1 MRGDI
6 ALFLGLVA
14 VIGGG
19 IVVAVIFVFGDS
31 GGGGNSACDNALAPL
46 GRSDISQAGFQAE
59 DVGLTKV
66 IQAASAQDLTA
77 TEDAF
82 FGDVHNFTH
91 NVDPPLRAV
100 NAGMAKDLCKTV
112 IHIEEEL
119 AIDRRVDIIATDAA
133 RIRELLRDGAEALG
147 YARPGG

>member
-1 MRGDI
+1 M
-6 ALFLGLVA
+6 A

-19 IVVAVIFVFGDS
+19 IVAAVILFLG
-31 GGGGNSACDNALAPL
+31 GNGGGNNACDNALPPL

-59 DVGLTKV
+59 DAGLAKV
-66 IQAASAQDLTA
+66 IQAASAGNLPA
-77 TEDAF
+77 AEDAF

-91 NVDPPLRAV
+91 NVDPPIREK

-147 YARPGG
+147 YARPGD

>member
-1 MRGDI
+1 LRGDI

-19 IVVAVIFVFGDS
+19 IVVAVIFIFGDS

-46 GRSDISQAGFQAE
+46 GRSEISQAGFQAE

-66 IQAASAQDLTA
+66 IQAASAQNLTA
-77 TEDAF
+77 AEDAF

-91 NVDPPLRAV
+91 NVDPPIREK

-119 AIDRRVDIIATDAA
+119 AIDRRVDVIASDAA
-133 RIRELLRDGAEALG
+133 RIRALLRDAAEALG

>member
-1 MRGDI
+1 LRGDI

-19 IVVAVIFVFGDS
+19 IVVAVILFLG
-31 GGGGNSACDNALAPL
+31 GNGGGNSACDNALPPL

-59 DVGLTKV
+59 DAGLAKV
-66 IQAASAQDLTA
+66 IQAASAGNLPA
-77 TEDAF
+77 AEDAF
-82 FGDVHNFTH
+82 YGDVHGFTH
-91 NVDPPLRAV
+91 NVDQPLRPIDEE
-100 NAGMAKDLCKTV
+100 MARDLCETV

-119 AIDRRVDIIATDAA
+119 AIDRRVDVIASDAA
-133 RIRELLRDGAEALG
+133 RIRALLRDAAEALG

>member
-1 MRGDI
+1 LRGDI

-19 IVVAVIFVFGDS
+19 IVVAVIFLLG
-31 GGGGNSACDNALAPL
+31 GNGGGNNACDNALPPL

-59 DVGLTKV
+59 DAGLAKV
-66 IQAASAQDLTA
+66 IQAASAGNLPA
-77 TEDAF
+77 AEDAF

-91 NVDPPLRAV
+91 NVDPPLRPVDEELAR
-100 NAGMAKDLCKTV
+100 DLCESV

-119 AIDRRVDIIATDAA
+119 AIDRRVDVIASDAA
-133 RIRELLRDGAEALG
+133 RIRALLRDAAEALG
-147 YARPGG
+147 YVRPGD

>member
-1 MRGDI
+1 M
-6 ALFLGLVA
+6 A

-19 IVVAVIFVFGDS
+19 IVAAVILFL
-31 GGGGNSACDNALAPL
+31 GGNGGSNNACDNALPPL

-59 DVGLTKV
+59 DAGLAKV
-66 IQAASAQDLTA
+66 IQAASAGNLPA
-77 TEDAF
+77 AEDAF

-91 NVDPPLRAV
+91 NVDVPLRPVDEELAR
-100 NAGMAKDLCKTV
+100 DLCETV

-119 AIDRRVDIIATDAA
+119 AIDRRVDVIASDAA
-133 RIRELLRDGAEALG
+133 RIRALLRDAAEALG

>member
-1 MRGDI
+1 M
-6 ALFLGLVA
+6 A

-19 IVVAVIFVFGDS
+19 IVVGVILLLGNN
-31 GGGGNSACDNALAPL
+31 GGGNNACDNALPPL

-59 DVGLTKV
+59 DVGLTTV
-66 IQAASAQDLTA
+66 IQAATAANLSAA
-77 TEDAF
+77 EDAF
-82 FGDVHNFTH
+82 YGDVHNFTH

-100 NAGMAKDLCKTV
+100 HEGMAKDLCKTV

-119 AIDRRVDIIATDAA
+119 AIERRVEIIAADAA

-147 YARPGG
+147 YARQGG

>member
-19 IVVAVIFVFGDS
+19 IVVAVILFLG
-31 GGGGNSACDNALAPL
+31 GNGGGNNACDNALPPL

-59 DVGLTKV
+59 DAGLAKV
-66 IQAASAQDLTA
+66 IQAASAGNLPA
-77 TEDAF
+77 AEDAF
-82 FGDVHNFTH
+82 FGDVHGFTH
-91 NVDPPLRAV
+91 NVDQPLRPVDEELAR
-100 NAGMAKDLCKTV
+100 DLCESV

-119 AIDRRVDIIATDAA
+119 AIDRRVDVIATDAA
-133 RIRELLRDGAEALG
+133 RIRALLQDAAEALG
-147 YARPGG
+147 YARPGD